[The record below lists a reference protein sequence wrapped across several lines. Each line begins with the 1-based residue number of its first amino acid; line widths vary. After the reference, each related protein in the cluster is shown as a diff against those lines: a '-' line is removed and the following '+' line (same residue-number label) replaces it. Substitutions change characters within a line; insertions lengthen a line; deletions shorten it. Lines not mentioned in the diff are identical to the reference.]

1 LRSAGKAMTWQEGG
15 QKQLPYERAE
25 EQADEAVNGG
35 SKGQIELRRKAVE
48 HRRGNL
54 TTTTSFILGDILGRN
69 YRAQQIR
76 AVFDPLIGCPQ
87 AALAIECGGEGFRI
101 RRFDGAQLG
110 EKAPLVFAGRNAV
123 EPLC

>member
-1 LRSAGKAMTWQEGG
+1 M
-15 QKQLPYERAE
+15 RAE

-110 EKAPLVFAGRNAV
+110 ERAPLVFAGRNAV